1 MTLGNDPKEYIIY
14 GDAEAAVVDILKNA
28 PEIQAFSPIVTT
40 SLNNYDAGNRYIE
53 ITRAGGSYRF
63 PRYER
68 PRIDIITYAERRSVA
83 YDMIATAQ
91 AVMFREQGN
100 YMGHGVNYLVCQVE
114 SGIFESNEKDTDQVR
129 YILSLRL
136 ILKASPS
143 TP

>member
-1 MTLGNDPKEYIIY
+1 MTQKEFILF
-14 GDAEAAVVDILKNA
+14 GDAEAAVVAILTAA
-28 PEIQAFSPIVTT
+28 PEIQAFAPVTIT
-40 SLNNYDAGNRYIE
+40 TDLKGYERGNRWIE
-53 ITRAGGSYRF
+53 VTRAGGSYRF

-68 PRIDIITYAERRSVA
+68 PRIDIITFAERRSVA
-83 YDMIATAQ
+83 YDLIANAQ
-91 AVMFREQGN
+91 AVMFREQAN
-100 YMGHGVNYLVCQVE
+100 YMGHGVNYLACQVE